1 MKKLL
6 FISVLNLISI
16 VISAQVS
23 GTVFRDFNSNGTKD
37 NTSTFNEI
45 GLAGVTVTAYDAS
58 GASVGTTTSAADG
71 SYTIAGV
78 SGAVRVEFTGLQT
91 GDYSSKSGG
100 TSVQFVTAP
109 ITGVDFAVN
118 NFLDY
123 SSPNPTLAEPVLSFG
138 HYSTNA
144 NPAIVNYEYSAGAVA
159 VTANTR
165 PPNYNLPAYEVIA
178 AANQV
183 GAVWGLAYNSSTK
196 DLFCSAFQKRHA
208 GFGPGGPGAIYKID
222 STGNVTL
229 LTSLPAGTDPHPST
243 TTFSDWFHDVNSFDP
258 VGKIGLGDIE
268 LSKDGNSLFVVN
280 LFNRKLYEI
289 STTSGAI
296 ISSFSI
302 PTSNLPLSAPSS
314 RTVCNSSDARPFGLG
329 QKDNKL
335 YVGLVCSAESTQDS
349 LDLWAY
355 VYEFDRNT
363 NTFGTLP
370 VADYSLALMVYNT
383 YNHNWHPWLNS
394 SLPIINTDAIFSP
407 GGYTTYSQP
416 MLTDIIFD
424 QQDMIIGI
432 RDRFGDQLGEG
443 AGSLDTND
451 PDTYAAFAYGHNIR
465 ICYDA
470 TLGYQVERNGMCGG
484 VDGTAS
490 TGGIGGSS
498 GSGSG
503 AFYFFTQTGQN
514 LSGTGGLAQIV
525 GYKDFASSVS
535 DPFSSSSAG
544 AAWWDHSGGRYTK
557 AYEIYGLPNFSGN
570 LGKTNGVGDIELL
583 SAPAPL
589 EIGNRVWLDTDKDG
603 IQDADE
609 RGIDGVVVELLLN
622 GNVVQ
627 TQTTASGGQYYF
639 SNVLSDTNYVI
650 RITNASGSTP
660 QDSLLN
666 LSLTNYDQGFND
678 AIDSD
683 AKLVGTNAEIT
694 LRTGSAGENN
704 HTYDFGFY
712 AAQPV
717 IEITKTVNTQYAAV
731 GDDVTFTITVKNSGS
746 AAATGIQVL
755 DTLSSN
761 LSFVSYAAVRP
772 TSATYDNSTG
782 IWNIG
787 DILPGDSAVL
797 TITATIIGEGVIYN
811 IASYNN
817 QSFGGTCVTAPV
829 DFCSDSYT
837 WTLPGALADY
847 NNIQWFK
854 NGVPLTAFDGQL
866 SLTILPADVTDI
878 DTFTVTMT
886 GPAPNNCP
894 LSPCCPLIL
903 QKVCPVFDLALKKV
917 VTASG
922 PFAIGADVTFA
933 ITVYNQ
939 GNVPAYN
946 VEITDYI
953 PTGMSL
959 NDAAWTASG
968 ANATYALAG
977 PIAAGDSTTV
987 NITLTVDSAPT
998 AGSSYINWAEISA
1011 ADDDTDS
1018 TNTPPTDV
1026 DSTPDGTN
1034 FNQSGETN
1042 DLLDDNIVDQNG
1054 LTGGDE
1060 DDHDPAEIIITIP
1073 CPNPPCTPLVITK
1086 RN

>member
-1 MKKLL
+1 MTTTNT
-6 FISVLNLISI
+6 FN
-16 VISAQVS
+16 ATPTVS
-23 GTVFRDFNSNGTKD
+23 FRNVSSDGTYLVGYGGL
-37 NTSTFNEI
+37 TSTFRDLTFDDQDAMV
-45 GLAGVTVTAYDAS
+45 LAGRLLEQDINGGVTGSRLLRFYKDPNTGQYALENTATVYSYHTNSYVSSPGIATLP
-58 GASVGTTTSAADG
+58 ANYHQNFYYQLKPADG
-71 SYTIAGV
+71 
-78 SGAVRVEFTGLQT
+78 
-91 GDYSSKSGG
+91 G
-100 TSVQFVTAP
+100 TF
-109 ITGVDFAVN
+109 
-118 NFLDY
+118 
-123 SSPNPTLAEPVLSFG
+123 
-138 HYSTNA
+138 
-144 NPAIVNYEYSAGAVA
+144 
-159 VTANTR
+159 
-165 PPNYNLPAYEVIA
+165 
-178 AANQV
+178 
-183 GAVWGLAYNSSTK
+183 
-196 DLFCSAFQKRHA
+196 
-208 GFGPGGPGAIYKID
+208 
-222 STGNVTL
+222 
-229 LTSLPAGTDPHPST
+229 
-243 TTFSDWFHDVNSFDP
+243 
-258 VGKIGLGDIE
+258 
-268 LSKDGNSLFVVN
+268 DGN
-280 LFNRKLYEI
+280 
-289 STTSGAI
+289 
-296 ISSFSI
+296 
-302 PTSNLPLSAPSS
+302 
-314 RTVCNSSDARPFGLG
+314 
-329 QKDNKL
+329 
-335 YVGLVCSAESTQDS
+335 
-349 LDLWAY
+349 
-355 VYEFDRNT
+355 
-363 NTFGTLP
+363 
-370 VADYSLALMVYNT
+370 
-383 YNHNWHPWLNS
+383 
-394 SLPIINTDAIFSP
+394 
-407 GGYTTYSQP
+407 
-416 MLTDIIFD
+416 
-424 QQDMIIGI
+424 
-432 RDRFGDQLGEG
+432 
-443 AGSLDTND
+443 
-451 PDTYAAFAYGHNIR
+451 
-465 ICYDA
+465 
-470 TLGYQVERNGMCGG
+470 
-484 VDGTAS
+484 
-490 TGGIGGSS
+490 
-498 GSGSG
+498 
-503 AFYFFTQTGQN
+503 
-514 LSGTGGLAQIV
+514 GGLAQVMGRNSVVETAYDPCGVYTGGIRTV
-525 GYKDFASSVS
+525 SHDDGTSVRYETILSSYIYMYATDGVYWDNKRGVLGDLEIIS
-535 DPFSSSSAG
+535 DP
-544 AAWWDHSGGRYTK
+544 
-557 AYEIYGLPNFSGN
+557 
-570 LGKTNGVGDIELL
+570 
-583 SAPAPL
+583 API

-683 AKLVGTNAEIT
+683 AKLVGTNAQIT
-694 LRTGSAGENN
+694 LRTGSAGQNN
-704 HTYDFGFY
+704 HTYDFGFNT
-712 AAQPV
+712 AQPV
-717 IEITKTVNTQYAAV
+717 IEITKTVNTLYAAV
-731 GDDVTFTITVKNSGS
+731 GDDVTFTIIAKNSGNTI
-746 AAATGIQVL
+746 ATGIQVL

-761 LSFVSYAAVRP
+761 LSFVSYASVKP
-772 TSATYDNSTG
+772 SGATYDNSTG

-787 DILPGDSAVL
+787 DILPGDSAVI

-817 QSFGGTCVTAPV
+817 QSFGGTCVTTPV

-837 WTLPGALADY
+837 WTLPGALTDY

-854 NGVPLTAFDGQL
+854 NGVPLSAFDGQL

-878 DTFTVTMT
+878 DTFTVSMT

-939 GNVPAYN
+939 GNFPAYN

-1026 DSTPDGTN
+1026 DSTPDGNN